1 MFHYISL
8 NMARLISA
16 LFLVWAMSFCG
27 VASAEGVVAVVNDDI
42 ISDYDIYNR
51 SKLVILTSKLSDDE
65 ETMASL
71 RPQVLDALINDRI
84 KMQVAKDNNIS
95 VSDGEINSV
104 IKEIERRGGMGEGL
118 FHTFLTMNHVEPTTI
133 DVHVRADLMWQK
145 LVAKRFKA
153 EAKIS
158 SAELDDEIE
167 KVKHSFN
174 VDRVWLSGIF
184 MAVKKSSDDKAVHDK
199 AIKVYR
205 ELKDGAD
212 FGVLADNFSDSIIA
226 GKGGDLGWINRGVLE
241 NDLDKAVFAMDVDA
255 ISEPLRGKDGYY
267 IFKINDKRKAFD
279 GVKNL
284 YSVSRVI
291 YGMADEDEVL
301 SKIKSLSKESC
312 DAFNE
317 YAYSLK
323 DESGEMVVSEIDDF
337 PDEFVTKLNNM
348 KQFDISSPFEFEDKM
363 NIIMLCN
370 IEKKYPLPDK
380 EKILMRM
387 AGMRLERIASRYLSE
402 LRRNA
407 VIKFNPPK

>member
-1 MFHYISL
+1 
-8 NMARLISA
+8 MAKLMTAIFFV
-16 LFLVWAMSFCG
+16 LAMSFG
-27 VASAEGVVAVVNDDI
+27 GIALAEGVVAVVNDDI
-42 ISDYDIYNR
+42 VSDYDIYNR
-51 SKLVILTSKLSDDE
+51 SKLIILTSKLSDDE

-71 RPQVLDALINDRI
+71 RPQVIDALISDRI
-84 KMQVAKDNNIS
+84 KMQAAKDSNIS

-153 EAKIS
+153 EVKIS
-158 SAELDDEIE
+158 DAELDDEIA
-167 KVKHSFN
+167 KIKDSFN
-174 VDRVWLSGIF
+174 VDRVLLSGIF
-184 MAVKKSSDDKAVHDK
+184 MAVKKGSNDKAVHDK

-212 FGVLADNFSDSIIA
+212 FGVLADNFSDSVIA
-226 GKGGDLGWINRGVLE
+226 GKGGDLGWINHGILE
-241 NDLDKAVFAMDVDA
+241 KNLDEAVFAMDVDG
-255 ISEPLRGKDGYY
+255 ISEPLRGRDGYY

-284 YSVSRVI
+284 YSVSRVV
-291 YGMADEDEVL
+291 YGTADENEVL
-301 SKIKSLSKESC
+301 GKIKSLSKESC
-312 DAFNE
+312 DAFND

-337 PDEFVTKLNNM
+337 PDEFVAKLNDM

-363 NIIMLCN
+363 NVIMLCKV
-370 IEKKYPLPDK
+370 EKKYPLPDK
-380 EKILMRM
+380 EKIRM
-387 AGMRLERIASRYLSE
+387 KMTGMRLERIASRYLSE
-402 LRRNA
+402 LKLNA
-407 VIKFNPPK
+407 VIKFNPTK